1 MKQKI
6 NAYIFLIAVISIIT
20 YIFSEYYIRK
30 IDEDVDFH
38 NHRISIL
45 FSAHEVLYHMVSIQE
60 GLYSLNY
67 GTFKSDKP
75 IKLHINEL
83 NEGIE
88 NLSKSVGY
96 IYYTGRDDELFRTYS
111 HHVEVIETLYP
122 GFIKKTNAALTAA
135 PGIEKETAVK
145 EAIANSEGLE
155 ALLYEIEKFMD
166 NEYKMVNKSLPTI
179 TSDMRTI
186 RNVSGSLLFVAVA
199 FSAYFMFRS
208 CSVFRKFQSALASIK
223 KGDFSFKLDTDP
235 GYACGTEIPE
245 GINVLV
251 NKIKSGEDSSSSLA
265 IIDSLTGAFNRR
277 YFDMRINEEM
287 NRSIRYSTIFSLS
300 IIDLDHFKDINDTYG
315 HQVGDIVLKELI
327 VIIKENIRETDIVAR
342 YGGEEFVIIYP
353 CTPRSGVLTQIERLR
368 TVVEGHKFID
378 MDRQVTISVGAA
390 DSAGKSDAAMIVQEA
405 DSSLY
410 LAKRNGRNQCVIV
423 GVTT

>member
-1 MKQKI
+1 MKPKI
-6 NAYIFLIAVISIIT
+6 KAYIFLIAGISLIT
-20 YIFSEYYIRK
+20 YLFSEYYIRK

-38 NHRISIL
+38 NQRISIL

-60 GLYSLNY
+60 GLYSLYY
-67 GTFKSDKP
+67 GTFNTDDP
-75 IKLHINEL
+75 IKQHIREL

-122 GFIKKTNAALTAA
+122 GFLKKTNAALMAS
-135 PGIEKETAVK
+135 PGIEKNNAIK
-145 EAIANSEGLE
+145 EAIESNKGLE
-155 ALLYEIEKFMD
+155 ALLLEIEKFMD

-186 RNVSGSLLFVAVA
+186 RNVSGLLLFVAVA

-208 CSVFRKFQSALASIK
+208 CSIFRKLQPVFASIK
-223 KGDFSFKLDTDP
+223 KGDFSFKLEVDP
-235 GYACGTEIPE
+235 GDACGNEIAE
-245 GINVLV
+245 GINLLV
-251 NKIKSGEDSSSSLA
+251 NRIKSGEDSSSSLA
-265 IIDSLTGAFNRR
+265 IIDPLTGAFNRR

-353 CTPRSGVLTQIERLR
+353 CTPRSGVLTQLERLR

>member
-6 NAYIFLIAVISIIT
+6 KAYIFLIAVISVIT
-20 YIFSEYYIRK
+20 YLFSEYYIRK

-38 NHRISIL
+38 NQRITIL
-45 FSAHEVLYHMVSIQE
+45 FSTHEVLYHIISIRE
-60 GLYSLNY
+60 GLYSLYY
-67 GTFKSDKP
+67 GTFKTDEP
-75 IKLHINEL
+75 IRRNIKEL
-83 NEGIE
+83 DEGIE

-96 IYYTGRDDELFRTYS
+96 IYYSGRDDELFRTYS
-111 HHVEVIETLYP
+111 HHVEVIEALYP
-122 GFIKKTNAALTAA
+122 GFIKKINAALTAA
-135 PGIEKETAVK
+135 PGIEKENALK
-145 EAIANSEGLE
+145 EAIEKSAGMEAILE
-155 ALLYEIEKFMD
+155 EIEKFMD
-166 NEYKMVNKSLPTI
+166 NEYKMVNKSLPAI
-179 TSDMRTI
+179 TADMRTI

-208 CSVFRKFQSALASIK
+208 CSIFRKLQPVFAAIK
-223 KGDFSFKLDTDP
+223 KGDYSFKLDVDP
-235 GYACGTEIPE
+235 GDACGNEIAE
-245 GINVLV
+245 GINILV
-251 NKIKSGEDSSSSLA
+251 NKIKTGEDSSSSLA
-265 IIDSLTGAFNRR
+265 IIDPLTGAFNRR

-300 IIDLDHFKDINDTYG
+300 IIDLDHFKEINDTYG

-327 VIIKENIRETDIVAR
+327 VLIKENIRDTDIVAR

-378 MDRQVTISVGAA
+378 MDRPVTISAGAA
-390 DSAGKSDAAMIVQEA
+390 DSAGKNDAAMIVQEA

>member
-6 NAYIFLIAVISIIT
+6 KAYIFLIAVISLIT
-20 YIFSEYYIRK
+20 YLFSEYYIRK

-38 NHRISIL
+38 NQRITIL
-45 FSAHEVLYHMVSIQE
+45 FSAHEVLYHLISINE
-60 GLYSLNY
+60 GLYSLYY
-67 GTFKSDKP
+67 GSFKNDEP
-75 IKLHINEL
+75 IRRNIIEL

-96 IYYTGRDDELFRTYS
+96 IYYTGKDDELFRMYT
-111 HHVEVIETLYP
+111 HHVDVIETLYP
-122 GFIKKTNAALTAA
+122 AYINKINAALTAA
-135 PGIEKETAVK
+135 PGIDKENAIK
-145 EAIANSEGLE
+145 EAITKSQGME
-155 ALLYEIEKFMD
+155 ALLQEIEKFMD
-166 NEYKMVNKSLPTI
+166 NEYKIVNKSLPTI
-179 TSDMRTI
+179 TGDMRTI
-186 RNVSGSLLFVAVA
+186 RNISGSLLFTAIA

-208 CSVFRKFQSALASIK
+208 CRSFRKLQPFIASIK
-223 KGDFSFKLDTDP
+223 KGDFSFKLEPDA
-235 GYACGTEIPE
+235 GAVCENEIVE
-245 GINVLV
+245 GIKVLV
-251 NKIKSGEDSSSSLA
+251 DKLKSGEDSSSSLA
-265 IIDSLTGAFNRR
+265 IIDPLTGAFNRR

-353 CTPRSGVLTQIERLR
+353 CTPRSGVLTQLERLR
-368 TVVEGHKFID
+368 TVVESHKFID
-378 MDRQVTISVGAA
+378 LNRPVTISVGAA
-390 DSAGKSDAAMIVQEA
+390 DSAGKSDAALIVQEA